1 MLTAPSKRVLSEP
14 SYSKYMDLPF
24 ARFLLLLAAA
34 ALPALPQGFEP
45 AVFAESSEF
54 SEGPVFDYQGNFF
67 FTHGKFVS
75 RVTPR
80 GEQSIWLETA
90 GANGHKVLPDG
101 SHLLCA
107 PGERAVLHL
116 DAEGNVLRKVSS
128 QSDGQPLRAPNDL
141 TLDHKGGFYFTD
153 PGGSRDAPIGTVHY
167 VDSEWKMHLVAGG
180 MWVPN
185 GLVLSPDGKL
195 LYAAETVPNRIVKFA
210 VLAGGKLGP
219 MEFFAG
225 LPSREGHQAEPDG
238 LAVDRAGNLYV
249 AHLGMSAVQVLSP
262 AGQLIRTL
270 PAGNYDAS
278 NLVFGGP
285 ALDELYI
292 TGSIGHRS
300 RAAGRV
306 HRLKLPGVRG
316 ISSLL
321 PNW

>member
-1 MLTAPSKRVLSEP
+1 
-14 SYSKYMDLPF
+14 
-24 ARFLLLLAAA
+24 LAAA
-34 ALPALPQGFEP
+34 ALPALPQGFQP
-45 AVFAESSEF
+45 AVLAESSEF

-90 GANGHKVLPDG
+90 GANGHKVRPDG
-101 SHLLCA
+101 SHLLCVPA
-107 PGERAVLHL
+107 DSAVLHL
-116 DAEGNVLRKVSS
+116 DAEGNVLRKVSP
-128 QSDGQPLRAPNDL
+128 QSDREPLRAPNDL
-141 TLDHKGGFYFTD
+141 TLDARGGFYFTD

-167 VDSEWKMHLVAGG
+167 VDREWKTHLAAGG

-185 GLVLSPDGKL
+185 GLVLSPDGTL
-195 LYAAETVPNRIVKFA
+195 LYVAETVPNRIVKFA
-210 VLAGGKLGP
+210 VLPDGELGP
-219 MEFFAG
+219 MELFAD

-238 LAVDRAGNLYV
+238 LAADTEGNLYV
-249 AHLGMSAVQVLSP
+249 AHLGMTAVQVLSP
-262 AGQLIRTL
+262 AGKLIRTF

-285 ALDELYI
+285 ALDELYV

-306 HRLKLPGVRG
+306 YRLKLPGVKG
-316 ISSLL
+316 ISPLL
-321 PNW
+321 PKS